1 MVIFY
6 LAKINYSKFDKPLK
20 LYSGL
25 FFLAFLAEYS
35 MMIASYFKI
44 SNWAIDNYF
53 LMIEALVLGR
63 VFYLLNDSKL
73 IRKVIVILI
82 SGYFI
87 FWVPQY
93 IFRLFDWPRG
103 MDRSI
108 RDSILFPLSLITTY
122 NYCDK
127 VKGDLLKDPWFWIL
141 SGFILN
147 IAGMSF
153 RNGTASLID
162 DKNFFFYYFLL
173 ITNVI
178 TYFAFIIALKCFPKN
193 SSSSGS

>member
-6 LAKINYSKFDKPLK
+6 LANRNYSKFDKPMK

-35 MMIASYFKI
+35 MMIASFYKI
-44 SNWAIDNYF
+44 SNWAIDNVF
-53 LMIEALVLGR
+53 LMMEALVLGR

-82 SGYFI
+82 TGYFI
-87 FWVPQY
+87 FWMTQY
-93 IFRLFDWPRG
+93 AFRLFDWPRG
-103 MDRSI
+103 IDRSI

-122 NYCDK
+122 NYCNK

-141 SGFILN
+141 SGFIIN
-147 IAGMSF
+147 IAGIAF
-153 RNGTASLID
+153 RNGTASWFEN
-162 DKNFFFYYFLL
+162 KYSFFYYFLL
-173 ITNVI
+173 VTNVI
-178 TYFAFIIALKCFPKN
+178 TYFTFIIALKCFPKN